1 MAWSLADVP
10 SQQGR
15 VCIITGS
22 NTGLGLS
29 NARMLA
35 EKGAKV
41 IMACRNL
48 DKANAAAAGIRTAVP
63 KADVHVSQLDLA
75 SMVSVR
81 DFAKRFLAEHQR
93 LDILI
98 NNAGVM
104 IPPKTITMDGFEL
117 QFEANYLGHFLL
129 TGLLLHTINNTAGA
143 RVVSLSS
150 IAHRGGQIDFDSFKA
165 ERGYSRWGHYSQ
177 SKLACLMFALELQ
190 RRLQKAGSRT
200 LSLVAHPGG
209 TATELARHIGALSV
223 ISNLIAQSVD
233 AGSLPTLRAAVDPN
247 ARGSE
252 YYGPRWFRYFGPA
265 VLETPMAQALDV
277 DVAAKLWSVSE
288 KLAGIAYP

>member
-1 MAWSLADVP
+1 MAWSLSDVP
-10 SQQGR
+10 DQKGR
-15 VCIITGS
+15 VCIVTGA
-22 NTGLGLS
+22 NAGLGLS

-48 DKANAAAAGIRTAVP
+48 DKANAAAAGISSAVP

-75 SMVSVR
+75 SLASVR

-129 TGLLLHTINNTAGA
+129 TGLLLPTINKTSGA

-177 SKLACLMFALELQ
+177 SKLACMMFALELQ
-190 RRLQKAGSRT
+190 RRLEKSGSKI

-209 TATELARHIGALSV
+209 SKTDLQRHSFAIKLLGMAMS
-223 ISNLIAQSVD
+223 QSSD
-233 AGSLPTLRAAVDPN
+233 AGSMPTLRAAIDPN
-247 ARGSE
+247 ARGGE
-252 YYGPRWFRYFGPA
+252 YYGPKYFRLRGPA
-265 VLETPMAQALDV
+265 VLEAPIARALDTE
-277 DVAAKLWSVSE
+277 VAAKLWAVAE
-288 KLAGIAYP
+288 KMTGISYL